1 MITIAIDGYS
11 STGKSTMARQL
22 ASNIGYKYIDSGA
35 MYRAVALYALQHG
48 IIDDGVINKDRLIE
62 SIDVIRISFRVNSDG
77 SQTTLLN
84 GNDVETAIRE
94 MAVSQVVSKVAAIAE
109 VRNAMVM
116 QQRLMGENGGIVMDG
131 RDIGTTVFPDA
142 ELKIF
147 VTATPEI
154 RARRRYDELIK
165 KGESVEYAEVL
176 KNVKERDFLD
186 ETREISPLRKAPDAI
201 LMDNSEMTL
210 GEQNDYLLQLFKQYN
225 L

>member
-62 SIDVIRISFRVNSDG
+62 SIDVIRISFRVNPDG
-77 SQTTLLN
+77 SQTALLN
-84 GNDVETAIRE
+84 GDDVETAIRE
-94 MAVSQVVSKVAAIAE
+94 MAVSQVVSNVAAIAE

-154 RARRRYDELIK
+154 RARRRYDELVR

-210 GEQNDYLLQLFKQYN
+210 GEQNDYLLQLVKQYN